1 MNVREDG
8 VRSASVGQMDCG
20 AEGGRWE
27 MESHRSGSK
36 IRLRSQLPC
45 GAGRRASRWR
55 VGHITVQVSGWDVCV
70 CVFGGGAPR
79 LERGRGEQNSRGGRQ
94 KNLIIE

>member
-70 CVFGGGAPR
+70 CVFGGGGAGMEKMMKWR
-79 LERGRGEQNSRGGRQ
+79 E
-94 KNLIIE
+94 